1 MAPGRDIENAVATN
15 ATSVSNRPVA
25 LVTGG
30 GSGIGAATARWLDR
44 HGWRVAV
51 TGRTAARLEEV
62 AGSLGGLVLPGDV
75 ADAAHAEAA
84 VAETVATWGR
94 LDGLVLNA
102 GIALVGDA
110 GRQRRRI
117 GADAGRQP
125 HRALPHGAGGD
136 RASALGPRG
145 GRHRQF
151 DRRSARGIRDDRL
164 CHLQGGRRD
173 AHPDDR
179 PRLRPVGIRANVVAP
194 GWTRTEMGDA
204 EMAEVAEQRSS
215 TLADAYAVAAQ
226 LVPQRRAAEPDE
238 VASAI
243 GWLLSPEASYV
254 NGVTLVV
261 DGGTINVDP
270 GTAPLGLP
278 DRGCRRASQAQ
289 THANPACAPAVI
301 QIPANEGTEL

>member
-1 MAPGRDIENAVATN
+1 MPTN
-15 ATSVSNRPVA
+15 ATSASERPVA

-30 GSGIGAATARWLDR
+30 GSGIGAATARWLAR

-62 AGSLGGLVLPGDV
+62 AEPIGGLVLPGDV

-102 GIALVGDA
+102 GIAVVGDVRETSETDWRRTLDVNLTGPFLMARTAIEHLRAARGAVVTVSSIA
-110 GRQRRRI
+110 GLRV
-117 GADAGRQP
+117 
-125 HRALPHGAGGD
+125 
-136 RASALGPRG
+136 ASAMTAYATSKAAVAMLT
-145 GRHRQF
+145 QT
-151 DRRSARGIRDDRL
+151 I
-164 CHLQGGRRD
+164 
-173 AHPDDR
+173 AHDFG
-179 PRLRPVGIRANVVAP
+179 PVGIRANVIAP

-215 TLADAYAVAAQ
+215 TLADAYAFATQ

-238 VASAI
+238 VAAAI

-254 NGVTLVV
+254 NGATLVV

-270 GTAPLGLP
+270 GTAPLDMP
-278 DRGCRRASQAQ
+278 R
-289 THANPACAPAVI
+289 
-301 QIPANEGTEL
+301 